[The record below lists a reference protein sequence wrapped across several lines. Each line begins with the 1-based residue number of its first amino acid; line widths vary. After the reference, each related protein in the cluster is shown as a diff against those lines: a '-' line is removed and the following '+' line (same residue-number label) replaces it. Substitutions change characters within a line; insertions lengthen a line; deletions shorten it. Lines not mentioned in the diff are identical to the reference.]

1 MGKIVVLGAKQKVQS
16 GESIWMGSVFKDEQE
31 LDQGRERVKPD
42 LDKKVWFPS
51 HKWAQGRQEWE

>member
-42 LDKKVWFPS
+42 LDKKV
-51 HKWAQGRQEWE
+51 